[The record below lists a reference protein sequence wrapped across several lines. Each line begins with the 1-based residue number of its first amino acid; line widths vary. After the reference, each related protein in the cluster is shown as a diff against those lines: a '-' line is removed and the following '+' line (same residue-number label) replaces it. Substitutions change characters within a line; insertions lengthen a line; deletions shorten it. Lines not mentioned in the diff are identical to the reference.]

1 MANAIIYTEKVLEA
15 TEEIPG
21 REKAFSIFLVKYIEY
36 LPDTNIFGGG
46 CKIVFTSGS
55 DVPANPPLY
64 KIINYSTRMIL
75 SIVRL
80 VKI

>member
-1 MANAIIYTEKVLEA
+1 M
-15 TEEIPG
+15 
-21 REKAFSIFLVKYIEY
+21 KYIEY

-75 SIVRL
+75 AIVRL
-80 VKI
+80 VENLRKMYRKYEKEIRKFKRKQRQMLIEKS